1 MGEDLG
7 PFLFPSVL
15 QERTAPRGHLGS
27 AMAPANARGAHCNT
41 SDSSRGPRARMFTGP
56 QCVPRYRSIRS
67 PDSCHLAHRSD
78 LAATSFRGPTGDLVG
93 KYFTGGVLP
102 ATMPEGTVSF
112 EVAAPIDQVW
122 AFLSDMRRVGGCVPG
137 VQSVEVLDPHRAR
150 WNLKVKIGPLSQEF
164 VVLTETLEQVPL
176 QHGRFR
182 GESDNMDM
190 MGTIDLAP
198 LGDATKVTYTMA
210 VQAKGPLARIMDNF
224 MRSKL
229 KSQTEEF
236 AANVKKALEG

>member
-1 MGEDLG
+1 MPAAIVEHPVSGFLPLG
-7 PFLFPSVL
+7 PQV
-15 QERTAPRGHLGS
+15 GS
-27 AMAPANARGAHCNT
+27 CR
-41 SDSSRGPRARMFTGP
+41 DLVPRADR
-56 QCVPRYRSIRS
+56 
-67 PDSCHLAHRSD
+67 
-78 LAATSFRGPTGDLVG
+78 DLVG

-112 EVAAPIDQVW
+112 EVAAPIDRVW
-122 AFLSDMRRVGGCVPG
+122 TFLSDMRRVGGCVPG

-182 GESDNMDM
+182 GESENMDM

>member
-1 MGEDLG
+1 
-7 PFLFPSVL
+7 
-15 QERTAPRGHLGS
+15 
-27 AMAPANARGAHCNT
+27 
-41 SDSSRGPRARMFTGP
+41 
-56 QCVPRYRSIRS
+56 
-67 PDSCHLAHRSD
+67 
-78 LAATSFRGPTGDLVG
+78 
-93 KYFTGGVLP
+93 
-102 ATMPEGTVSF
+102 MPEGTVSF
-112 EVAAPIDQVW
+112 EVAAPIDRVW

-137 VQSVEVLDPHRAR
+137 VQSVEVLDANRAR
-150 WNLKVKIGPLSQEF
+150 WNLKVKIGPLSREF

-182 GESDNMDM
+182 GESDNLDM
-190 MGTIDLAP
+190 IGTIDLAP

-229 KSQTEEF
+229 KSQAEEF

>member
-1 MGEDLG
+1 
-7 PFLFPSVL
+7 V
-15 QERTAPRGHLGS
+15 
-27 AMAPANARGAHCNT
+27 
-41 SDSSRGPRARMFTGP
+41 
-56 QCVPRYRSIRS
+56 
-67 PDSCHLAHRSD
+67 
-78 LAATSFRGPTGDLVG
+78 FRGPTGDLVG
-93 KYFTGGVLP
+93 KYFTGSVLL

-112 EVAAPIDQVW
+112 EVAAPVDRVW
-122 AFLSDMRRVGGCVPG
+122 ALLSDMRRVGGCVPG
-137 VQSVEVLDPHRAR
+137 VQSVEVLDANRAR

-190 MGTIDLAP
+190 MGTIDLRP

>member
-1 MGEDLG
+1 M
-7 PFLFPSVL
+7 
-15 QERTAPRGHLGS
+15 
-27 AMAPANARGAHCNT
+27 
-41 SDSSRGPRARMFTGP
+41 
-56 QCVPRYRSIRS
+56 
-67 PDSCHLAHRSD
+67 
-78 LAATSFRGPTGDLVG
+78 
-93 KYFTGGVLP
+93 P

-112 EVAAPIDQVW
+112 EVAAPVDRVW

>member
-41 SDSSRGPRARMFTGP
+41 SDSSSGASGLRIPATRPRGPI
-56 QCVPRYRSIRS
+56 S
-67 PDSCHLAHRSD
+67 
-78 LAATSFRGPTGDLVG
+78 AATAFRWPTGDSVG

-112 EVAAPIDQVW
+112 EVAAPVDRVW